1 MLSELFLHYKTLAL
15 LIPMKVTQGKK
26 KCQMLSKLSI
36 WF

>member
-1 MLSELFLHYKTLAL
+1 MLFELFLYNTKPL

-26 KCQMLSKLSI
+26 KCQMLSKVSI

>member
-26 KCQMLSKLSI
+26 KMSDAV
-36 WF
+36 